1 METVLRRVNDF
12 VDDDLLSCF
21 LWAAGENAVAT
32 PGWESPSVNPL
43 KGIPLPPSMPPLPP
57 PAGQGGGSSL
67 PPLPMPASSSMP
79 PPPLPAKRPAPAP
92 PGKDIDDDDDDDD
105 GLGGIRD
112 ADDDDIDAISKM
124 SGVPLT
130 KEQKLTQ
137 RMQRKAVS
145 ARVARLRKKDYVT
158 GLEEQIKELTAQVAQ
173 LRETNGAAG
182 GAVAPKPAVQV
193 APAVQEPALREEGE
207 RELSH
212 MGQLLQ
218 QPQVDRLEVNA
229 TVEKYVANKR
239 AQQRMVSEYLDSIED
254 ILSPAAP
261 LQVAFNPETGSDDAF
276 AASAAAASVPPS
288 GSDEGNGNGGDAQEA
303 KRQRRE
309 SVGAQLMSTMASELG
324 LQPAQIAGLSQQKDA
339 IRADREMVAACMQD
353 IRTLRARMAEH
364 VNNSQRVTEE
374 LRRILEPTQVARF
387 LLWVERNHRSMNLLN
402 SMAAPDME

>member
-1 METVLRRVNDF
+1 
-12 VDDDLLSCF
+12 
-21 LWAAGENAVAT
+21 
-32 PGWESPSVNPL
+32 
-43 KGIPLPPSMPPLPP
+43 
-57 PAGQGGGSSL
+57 
-67 PPLPMPASSSMP
+67 MP

-158 GLEEQIKELTAQVAQ
+158 GLEEQIKELTEQVAK

-182 GAVAPKPAVQV
+182 GAAAPKPAVQV

-261 LQVAFNPETGSDDAF
+261 LQVAFNPETCAVRHANTPRPPLIPTACCRPSPRKHTTSATHTHGVLPPPLTHLKDGRSRADCRRGSDDAF

-288 GSDEGNGNGGDAQEA
+288 DSDEGNGNGGDAQEA

-324 LQPAQIAGLSQQKDA
+324 LQPAQVPRD
-339 IRADREMVAACMQD
+339 DRTPPPLAPPSSSLTGPAARSVSGDHRCLVT
-353 IRTLRARMAEH
+353 IYGRLRASANRRTPSAY
-364 VNNSQRVTEE
+364 VTCS
-374 LRRILEPTQVARF
+374 RSF
-387 LLWVERNHRSMNLLN
+387 GLWLPPSR
-402 SMAAPDME
+402 

>member
-158 GLEEQIKELTAQVAQ
+158 GLEEQIKELTEQVAK

-182 GAVAPKPAVQV
+182 GAAAPKPAVQV

-261 LQVAFNPETGSDDAF
+261 LQVAFNPETCAVRHANTPRPPLIPTACCRPLPTQTHHVRHSYPRRVAAPSHASQGRAF
-276 AASAAAASVPPS
+276 ACRLSQ
-288 GSDEGNGNGGDAQEA
+288 GLGRRLCRLRGGG
-303 KRQRRE
+303 
-309 SVGAQLMSTMASELG
+309 VGAPL
-324 LQPAQIAGLSQQKDA
+324 
-339 IRADREMVAACMQD
+339 
-353 IRTLRARMAEH
+353 
-364 VNNSQRVTEE
+364 
-374 LRRILEPTQVARF
+374 
-387 LLWVERNHRSMNLLN
+387 
-402 SMAAPDME
+402 